1 MRRGLVAVTEAQTV
15 AVLFTDLVGSTA
27 RQSEVG
33 DERFDEIRRAHF
45 AVLRDVVDAH
55 QGTEVK
61 NLGDG
66 LMVVFRSASNAIAAA
81 AAMQVENDRHGRAH
95 PDLAVGIKVAAA
107 MGDAVLEEDDWFGT
121 PVVEAARLCAV
132 CGDGQVLVTESLRL
146 MAGSR
151 TAAPIERV
159 GELELKGLPDPVPTC
174 EVRWEPAEVTA
185 GVPLP
190 GLFAGDGA
198 APFAGRADERATL
211 DRLWKEA
218 RTAGR
223 RVAFV
228 AGEPGIGKTRL
239 VAELARDVH
248 AEGGVVLVGRSDDE
262 INAPYRPFADALDHL
277 ARHGDD
283 DLLAEHAEEMGGVVG
298 RLAPALTRRTGVE
311 PEPMSN
317 DPEMERVRQF
327 HAVADLLTRQTRRAP
342 VLLVL
347 DDVHWADRSSLLLLR
362 DLVRRLDDAAVLVV
376 GTYRDTDLDRAHPLA
391 AMLADFRR
399 EPGVERLALS
409 GLSEDEVLDLLTLT
423 GGHELDVEGIELG
436 RRIAETSSGNPF
448 FVGETLRHL
457 AESGAIRQE
466 DGRWVRGTLDPDDSG
481 VPEGVRE
488 VVGRRLSALD
498 DATQQVLAVAA
509 VAGAE
514 FDAVIVAA
522 VADRPLDDVLD
533 GLDLAVARNLLV
545 EDPDRFGG
553 FRFAHALV
561 RQTLEEELST
571 TRRLRLHRALAEAT
585 EAHAPDRVE
594 EIAHHYL
601 EAAATGVAEQAV
613 AYARRAADA
622 ATERIAPEQTMRWL
636 RRALEAEEGL
646 TPDPGR
652 RAELLVQLGEAAFWA
667 DDMLGVAEDLLE
679 ASALAGVADRPDLQA
694 WAAYWYLGPSAAF
707 VNLSDVNGRVLLE
720 EALAGLDACSPDQF
734 VKERVWVLGKLAYTH
749 MFDTDPTEKLA
760 LTAAAVELSEGLPD
774 PVDRWV
780 ARAWRVVT
788 LFGLGH
794 HAEWEALVEW
804 TAELAEDLPVT
815 IKRDT
820 ITWQALV
827 RFERGDVAGG
837 LEHVTRYVAL
847 FEPLGLALPALVFGV
862 PAVVATWEGRFDDA
876 DPLFDAWLD
885 ASNLPDLSRSGV
897 LAGQAWPYLWTL
909 DAPRYRAA
917 LDSFPASSATL
928 LAVYPL
934 TAIVALIDEDEA
946 EARRCYEEWLPLLDF
961 APAGFAAH
969 IAASATYPTWRLDQ
983 ADVARRNLEALG
995 PHAGRWPTV
1004 GMPIF
1009 AGPADLFLGVNHV
1022 TVGDLDAGEASLRS
1036 ALDASV
1042 ANGTHAWSTW
1052 TRMHLANALARQGRG
1067 DEAAEHAAVARADAE
1082 RLGMH
1087 LITQDL
1093 DRLGLG

>member
-1 MRRGLVAVTEAQTV
+1 MAEAQTV

-45 AVLRDVVDAH
+45 AVLRDVVEAH

-81 AAMQVENDRHGRAH
+81 VAMQVENDRHGRAH

-132 CGDGQVLVTESLRL
+132 CDSGQVLVTESLRL

-151 TAAPIERV
+151 SGAPIERL
-159 GELELKGLPDPVPTC
+159 GDLELKGLPDPVPTC
-174 EVRWEPAEVTA
+174 TVRWEPAEVVA
-185 GVPLP
+185 GIPLP

-198 APFAGRADERATL
+198 APFAGRAAERATL

-218 RTAGR
+218 RTTGR

-262 INAPYRPFADALDHL
+262 IDVPYRPFADALDHL
-277 ARHGDD
+277 ARHADD
-283 DLLAEHAEEMGGVVG
+283 DLLTEHAEEMGGVVG
-298 RLAPALTRRTGVE
+298 RLAPTLTRRTRVE

-327 HAVADLLTRQTRRAP
+327 HAVADLLTRQARRAP

-362 DLVRRLDDAAVLVV
+362 DLVRRLDDAPVLAV
-376 GTYRDTDLDRAHPLA
+376 GTYRDTDLDRTHPLA

-409 GLSEDEVLDLLTLT
+409 GLSADEVLDLLALV
-423 GGHELDVEGIELG
+423 GGHDLDDEGVELG

-498 DATQQVLAVAA
+498 DTTQLVLAVAA

-514 FDAVIVAA
+514 FDAVIVAG
-522 VADRPLDDVLD
+522 VADRPVDEVLD

-585 EAHAPDRVE
+585 ETQAPDRVE
-594 EIAHHYL
+594 EIAHHFL

-622 ATERIAPEQTMRWL
+622 ATERMAPEQTLRWL

-646 TPDPGR
+646 EPDPGR
-652 RAELLVQLGEAAFWA
+652 RAELLVALGEPAFWA
-667 DDMLGVAEDLLE
+667 DDVVGVADELLE
-679 ASALAGVADRPDLQA
+679 ASALAVEAGRPDLQA
-694 WAAYWYLGPSAAF
+694 WAAYWYRGPTAA
-707 VNLSDVNGRVLLE
+707 VVDPTDTRVRALLE
-720 EALAGLDACSPDQF
+720 DALTALDADPDDQL
-734 VKERVWVLGKLAYTH
+734 VKERVWVLGKLSHSHTL
-749 MFDTDPTEKLA
+749 DPDPTEGLA
-760 LTAAAVELSEGLPD
+760 LTAAAVALSERLDD
-774 PVDRWV
+774 PADRW
-780 ARAWRVVT
+780 AALGWRLVS

-794 HAEWEALVEW
+794 HDEWEALGERC
-804 TAELAEDLPVT
+804 TDLAAGLPVLYQ
-815 IKRDT
+815 RDSLS
-820 ITWQALV
+820 WQVQAAL
-827 RFERGDVAGG
+827 ERGDVRGA
-837 LEHVTRYVAL
+837 LEHVDRYLAL
-847 FEPLGLALPALVFGV
+847 LDPLGLALPSFAFGV
-862 PAVVATWEGRFDDA
+862 PAVVAAFEGRFADA
-876 DPLFDAWLD
+876 HPLFDAWLD
-885 ASNLPDLSRSGV
+885 ASNLPEVSRPGI
-897 LAGQAWPYLWTL
+897 LAGEGWTFLWSA
-909 DAPRYRAA
+909 DGARY
-917 LDSFPASSATL
+917 
-928 LAVYPL
+928 
-934 TAIVALIDEDEA
+934 
-946 EARRCYEEWLPLLDF
+946 
-961 APAGFAAH
+961 
-969 IAASATYPTWRLDQ
+969 
-983 ADVARRNLEALG
+983 
-995 PHAGRWPTV
+995 
-1004 GMPIF
+1004 
-1009 AGPADLFLGVNHV
+1009 
-1022 TVGDLDAGEASLRS
+1022 
-1036 ALDASV
+1036 
-1042 ANGTHAWSTW
+1042 
-1052 TRMHLANALARQGRG
+1052 
-1067 DEAAEHAAVARADAE
+1067 
-1082 RLGMH
+1082 
-1087 LITQDL
+1087 
-1093 DRLGLG
+1093 